1 MKNQEDLKNN
11 TKNNRG
17 DIIQNEN
24 ININNQPID
33 NNIPENIHK
42 GQILEINDLIGEKC
56 DLDLEILELPFN
68 NFDQSKTSSKPMGV
82 IRPYAANT

>member
-1 MKNQEDLKNN
+1 MTDFNKNKIPKMKNQEELKNN

-56 DLDLEILELPFN
+56 DLD
-68 NFDQSKTSSKPMGV
+68 
-82 IRPYAANT
+82 